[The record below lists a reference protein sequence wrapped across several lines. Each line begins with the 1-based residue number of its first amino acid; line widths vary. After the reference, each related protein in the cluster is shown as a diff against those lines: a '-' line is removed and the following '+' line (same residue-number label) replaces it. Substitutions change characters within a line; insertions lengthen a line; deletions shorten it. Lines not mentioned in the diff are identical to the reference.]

1 MALSEFKWNKK
12 RQHYSYLFKQV
23 GDYRKNILLSTK
35 PKVINKKKNKES
47 NNIKLYKHPNPNS
60 NKDVYVVPKI
70 YLDHYSSFDNR
81 TYNWNFHNFD
91 KRNIKKIKK
100 GKIKQK
106 FISIK

>member
-1 MALSEFKWNKK
+1 M
-12 RQHYSYLFKQV
+12 

-35 PKVINKKKNKES
+35 PKVIDKRKNKEAS
-47 NNIKLYKHPNPNS
+47 NIKLYKHPNSNS
-60 NKDVYVVPKI
+60 NKVVYAIPKI
-70 YLDHYSSFDNR
+70 YADHYSSFDNR

-106 FISIK
+106 FNFTK